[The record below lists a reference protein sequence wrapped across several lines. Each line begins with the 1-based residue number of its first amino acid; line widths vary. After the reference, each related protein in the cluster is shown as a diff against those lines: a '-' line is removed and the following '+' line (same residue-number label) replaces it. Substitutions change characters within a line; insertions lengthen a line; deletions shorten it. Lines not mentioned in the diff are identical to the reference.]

1 MKIHMQP
8 VTVAIADTDRDRR
21 ARYERFLQ
29 GEHGIRLLT
38 NATSSVEASNDRE
51 FVNRRLKPRTNVAP
65 SDDEVARIKRLK
77 PLVLLVNLNLFD
89 DEDYTLLL
97 SLRRECPEALII
109 MLADDSV
116 QENKIIQALEI
127 GARSYLKYETVQI
140 HLSRAIQAVGH
151 GEAWVPRKML
161 GEIMNHMLNLNK
173 SPQLQ

>member
-1 MKIHMQP
+1 MNTHKQL
-8 VTVAIADTDRDRR
+8 VTVAIADTDHDRR

-29 GEHGIRLLT
+29 GELDIRLLT
-38 NATSSVEASNDRE
+38 NATSGIEARNDHE
-51 FVNRRLKPRTNVAP
+51 FVNRRLKPRTNVAA

-77 PLVLLVNLNLFD
+77 PLVLLVNLNLFN

-109 MLADDSV
+109 LLADDSV

-127 GARSYLKYETVQI
+127 GARSYLKYETVQL
-140 HLSRAIQAVGH
+140 HLSKAIRAVGR

-161 GEIMNHMLNLNK
+161 GEILDRVLN
-173 SPQLQ
+173 